1 MIISNMVCLGFRS
14 LFQRRG
20 NSKNLVLDESV
31 IPKRYVRVILH
42 CMYTDR
48 IDLSLIDPS
57 RSGLTEVESLTFT
70 GRLNPA
76 GFEEAME
83 LYQIGMSFV
92 GSSLALYEF

>member
-1 MIISNMVCLGFRS
+1 MIISNMVYLGFRS